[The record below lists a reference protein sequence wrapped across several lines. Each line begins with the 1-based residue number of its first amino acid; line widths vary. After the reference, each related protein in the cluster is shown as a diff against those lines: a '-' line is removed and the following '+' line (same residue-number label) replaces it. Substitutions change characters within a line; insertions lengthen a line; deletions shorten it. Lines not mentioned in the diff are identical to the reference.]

1 MKITRIFGGFFALL
15 MMIGSV
21 RAELTIATASKDGAY
36 YPVGKAIAALLAEE
50 IPINVEVSDGSVDN
64 IKLLLARKRDLAIVQ
79 SDILHR
85 AKDAGS
91 EDNLQQFSDEIGD
104 IRSLLSL
111 FPEYIQIVVRK
122 DSVIRSL
129 LKLHGKRLYIGLPD
143 SGTRYNA
150 EDLLHAL
157 GINGQQFTEVTYIE
171 DVRSKLNQ
179 PDLAE
184 EISRILGPE
193 QQALSTTIALKLLKA
208 GHLDAVFSTS
218 GRLIGGP
225 ELRHL
230 PFKNKLAPV
239 LRQQFEYY
247 GLTPVE
253 IPGEGTIPLLFTRAN
268 LVARSPE
275 SVQGLSDSDAEL
287 IVRKIHENQ
296 LGLGK
301 LVSSNLDFFFGD
313 RMVRRMTHNIHP
325 GAENYFRS
333 RNMLPHVSPWEYVII
348 VLLVF
353 IGLTIIFAKAARNTK
368 FVVWLLQMRP
378 VTSLYSEQSW
388 FKRIWDVYLKLTCAT
403 APRIWSWL
411 FAITAVTVI
420 YSIRLI
426 EKTHSIANDV
436 ENPFSGT
443 GFLDGAVWL
452 LTFAI
457 TGFNQDIYPN
467 TPFAKFLAVLVP
479 VLGIILTL
487 YILITKTYS
496 ADREKELQARGIS
509 FPQFNNHIVIC
520 GWNDRVPNL
529 LKDLTSTASPLPSS
543 GKVVVIADHDA
554 DKPLEGLGLEGKRV
568 AYMRGRSSD
577 YKILEDVRI
586 EHAIGAIVVAGQKKI
601 EDNNYRSILT
611 CTAIRG
617 SLRSLPEERVP
628 KGDFRPDDFPIIAE
642 LYFEENRHFF
652 ESSEVDKLVSL
663 KSVSVRLISH
673 AALNPGI
680 SELLIELMTF
690 STSQVA
696 KLIPATE
703 PEQWKKPIQVVDRTF
718 SEVLQDLR
726 KSDVL
731 LLSAYEKSQPG
742 LQDTKSDDIDFK
754 ESSPYHFGSEMD
766 YKIKETDLLL
776 VVRRNKKT
784 VGGGK
789 KFLRDHTSVS
799 FDYANEVVLLI
810 GNNWAGEEIAEVLS
824 KHAKKVIQLVPLSKE
839 DESNNAEHPEIV
851 EEKKNITIL
860 RTNQRIDAQFY
871 TKNRDR
877 FSNVTRAVILGPSRE
892 DTDSMSEIFQDDQ
905 TIMHAKMLRRIA
917 DGDKQIF
924 ADGKH
929 FHILAEM
936 RYVDNLELFHHS
948 GIDQPVPTNRLIEQ
962 CLAQMVFNRG
972 VLSEFFLKAMS
983 YSDKNKKGRLKRMS
997 AMTLAKRIEMEVEGA
1012 NYDELLR
1019 RCSGKDVQFVAIQ
1032 PVKDSKI
1039 EDPVILN
1046 PADSHGKSHR
1056 LGRDDYVFV
1065 IVKPDDS
1072 GAT

>member
-1 MKITRIFGGFFALL
+1 M
-15 MMIGSV
+15 
-21 RAELTIATASKDGAY
+21 
-36 YPVGKAIAALLAEE
+36 
-50 IPINVEVSDGSVDN
+50 
-64 IKLLLARKRDLAIVQ
+64 AIVQ

-85 AKDAGS
+85 AKDAGP
-91 EDNLQQFSDEIGD
+91 EDNLQQFSDKIGD

-122 DSVIRSL
+122 DSAIRSL

-150 EDLLHAL
+150 EDLLHVL

-218 GRLIGGP
+218 GKLIGSP
-225 ELRHL
+225 DLRHL
-230 PFKNKLAPV
+230 PFNNKLAPV

-296 LGLGK
+296 LGLEK
-301 LVSSNLDFFFGD
+301 LVSYNLDFFFGD

-325 GAENYFRS
+325 GAETYFRS
-333 RNMLPHVSPWEYVII
+333 RNMLPHVSPWEYVISA
-348 VLLVF
+348 LLVF
-353 IGLTIIFAKAARNTK
+353 VGLTIFFAKAARNTK
-368 FVVWLLQMRP
+368 FVVWLVQTRL
-378 VTSLYSEQSW
+378 VISLYSEQSW
-388 FKRIWDVYLKLTCAT
+388 FKRIWDEYLKITCET
-403 APRIWSWL
+403 APRIWSWF
-411 FAITAVTVI
+411 FAITAVAVI

-436 ENPFSGT
+436 ENPFAGT

-467 TPFAKFLAVLVP
+467 TPLAKFLAVLVP
-479 VLGIILTL
+479 VLGIVLTL

-496 ADREKELQARGIS
+496 ADREKERQAQGIS
-509 FPQFNNHIVIC
+509 IPRFKNHIVIC

-529 LKDLTSTASPLPSS
+529 LRDLVSVASPLPAG
-543 GKVVVIADHDA
+543 GKVVVIADHDT

-568 AYMRGRSSD
+568 AYVRGRSSD
-577 YKILEDVRI
+577 YEILKKVRI

-601 EDNNYRSILT
+601 VDNNYRSILT
-611 CTAIRG
+611 CTAIRE
-617 SLRSLPEERVP
+617 SLRSLPKERMP
-628 KGDFRPDDFPIIAE
+628 KGEFYPDDFPIIAE
-642 LYFEENRHFF
+642 LYYEENRQFF
-652 ESSEVDKLVSL
+652 ESSEVNKLVSL

-680 SELLIELMTF
+680 SRLLIELMTF

-696 KLIPATE
+696 KMIKATE
-703 PEQWKKPIQVVDRTF
+703 PEQWKKPIQVVGRTI
-718 SEVLQDLR
+718 SEALEALR

-731 LLSAYEKSQPG
+731 LLSAYENNQQG
-742 LQDTKSDDIDFK
+742 LQETKSHDIDFVK
-754 ESSPYHFGSEMD
+754 NSPYHFGSEMD
-766 YKIKETDLLL
+766 YEIKETDLLL

-789 KFLRDHTSVS
+789 KFLRDHTSIS

-824 KHAKKVIQLVPLSKE
+824 KHAKKVIRLVLQSKE
-839 DESNNAEHPEIV
+839 DESNNGENREIV
-851 EEKKNITIL
+851 EEHNNITIL
-860 RTNQRIDAQFY
+860 RTNQQIDTQFY
-871 TKNRDR
+871 ANNRG
-877 FSNVTRAVILGPSRE
+877 SLSGVTRAVILGPNRKTPK
-892 DTDSMSEIFQDDQ
+892 DTEAMSEIFQDDQ
-905 TIMHAKMLRRIA
+905 TIMHAKVLRRIA
-917 DGDKQIF
+917 KDNKDF
-924 ADGKH
+924 ADNKH

-936 RYVDNLELFHHS
+936 RCDDNLELFHHS
-948 GIDQPVPTNRLIEQ
+948 GIDQPVPTNKLIEQ

-972 VLSEFFLKAMS
+972 VLSEFFLNAMS
-983 YSDKNKKGRLKRMS
+983 YSDDNRKGRLERMS
-997 AMTLAKRIEMEVEGA
+997 AMTLAKRIETEVVGA
-1012 NYDELLR
+1012 NYDELLG
-1019 RCSGKDVQFVAIQ
+1019 RCSRKGVQFVAIQ
-1032 PVKDSKI
+1032 PVNDSGI
-1039 EDPVILN
+1039 EGSVILN

-1056 LGRDDYVFV
+1056 LGRGDYVFV
-1065 IVKPDDS
+1065 IVKPDDT
-1072 GAT
+1072 GAAGREAVKGNLLVGKEVQSHDDIQSSDTNTHKDS